1 MKKIKIYLG
10 ITALAVTFAA
20 CKKESSSPTTPP
32 APSNE
37 EELITS
43 VRLIF
48 ADTAGIQPNVV
59 AMFRDVDGPG
69 GNNPSVFDT
78 IRLKANTVYTAT
90 VEFLNE
96 SVNPTIDIT
105 AEIMEEAV
113 DHLIC
118 YSVFGAN
125 VSIVKTDSDGMYEVG
140 VATRW
145 TTLGASEGTTLVTL
159 KHQPGI
165 KNGNCDLG
173 DTDVEISFVTIIE

>member
-1 MKKIKIYLG
+1 MKKIKLSIVAASLLVA
-10 ITALAVTFAA
+10 IVA
-20 CKKESSSPTTPP
+20 CKKETTPP
-32 APSNE
+32 STPPPPVNE

-43 VRLIF
+43 VRLTF
-48 ADTAGIQPNVV
+48 ADSAGIHPNVV
-59 AMFRDVDGPG
+59 ALFRDVDGPG

-78 IRLKANTVYTAT
+78 IRLKANSVYAASI
-90 VEFLNE
+90 EFLNE

-105 AEIMEEAV
+105 VEIMEEAV

-125 VSIVKTDSDGMYEVG
+125 ASIVKTDSDGTYEVG

-145 TTLGASEGTTLVTL
+145 TTLGVSAGTTLVTL